1 MKLNY
6 IICQKELHKFKY
18 IFHEMKELAKEH
30 DIKWVW
36 FYGERGHGGGLVDFM
51 PCFWCKQ
58 YLKHVI
64 LTEDLWFDNAQQ
76 MVDFITQYFEGDNSK
91 EYHFVDAAQIAE
103 VWKKDAPCFET
114 M

>member
-1 MKLNY
+1 
-6 IICQKELHKFKY
+6 
-18 IFHEMKELAKEH
+18 
-30 DIKWVW
+30 
-36 FYGERGHGGGLVDFM
+36 
-51 PCFWCKQ
+51 
-58 YLKHVI
+58 
-64 LTEDLWFDNAQQ
+64 